1 MEKCTY
7 TLFTI
12 NFFLS
17 FLFVSFYMCCDS
29 FCHWKVRFSHWN
41 NKSYMRFYEVRRI
54 PFQLRGHSLCAI
66 SYSFFLCSWWDVY
79 GRLTSNLSR
88 CKIFFV
94 FFSLLLCSSFL
105 YSDNNT
111 LLLYQ
116 IHCICCGFFPS
127 LLESRCLHLSIIAI
141 FCLDFVNT
149 SLFRAQGTSHSFLLY
164 CSSSLS
170 PLTSFNFN
178 NKNNTHTNSSN
189 NNSTRTQSRTQLQ
202 KLRSKYKPKIK
213 NFFLFLFIR
222 QFTYLFCG
230 HSQFIWFVFFCVS
243 FQFMSV
249 VVDFY
254 S

>member
-88 CKIFFV
+88 CKIFFCV
-94 FFSLLLCSSFL
+94 FFSSSLFIISVFRQQ
-105 YSDNNT
+105 YSVALSN
-111 LLLYQ
+111 
-116 IHCICCGFFPS
+116 S
-127 LLESRCLHLSIIAI
+127 LHL
-141 FCLDFVNT
+141 LW
-149 SLFRAQGTSHSFLLY
+149 LFSF
-164 CSSSLS
+164 SSRESLS
-170 PLTSFNFN
+170 PSVYHCYFLFGFC
-178 NKNNTHTNSSN
+178 KHKFIQ
-189 NNSTRTQSRTQLQ
+189 STRH
-202 KLRSKYKPKIK
+202 KPFIFTIL
-213 NFFLFLFIR
+213 FFISISAHF
-222 QFTYLFCG
+222 
-230 HSQFIWFVFFCVS
+230 
-243 FQFMSV
+243 FQF
-249 VVDFY
+249 
-254 S
+254 